1 MYYINTNSRR
11 FVLFCQMRSR
21 FSYFGSIFQEF
32 NSHASFNLICKLNQ
46 LIHCHI
52 FRIFHNYKRNNQTL
66 KIFRRKDMKI
76 SKRNYEY
83 NFLSWYAI
91 NLAIAFLNL
100 GSLLASLISLINLL
114 QGFVFI
120 LLKHI
125 TTLFKTFEEVADE

>member
-11 FVLFCQMRSR
+11 FVLFCQMRFR
-21 FSYFGSIFQEF
+21 FSYFSGISQEVSSHTSLNFISQF
-32 NSHASFNLICKLNQ
+32 NQFISG
-46 LIHCHI
+46 HI
-52 FRIFHNYKRNNQTL
+52 FRIFHNQTRKIIDL
-66 KIFRRKDMKI
+66 KVFRGYYMKI

-83 NFLSWYAI
+83 NFPSWYAI